1 MWIEI
6 EKLQEV
12 MTVGNLICL
21 AFLLGISVY
30 DIYFHRISKAVL
42 VLANLLAVFY
52 ALLQAGTSRESRK
65 SCCGQRR
72 ERPPGCSCSA
82 LPGLRRRRWDMGTA
96 GWSWPWGAIWD
107 YGDLWRCLRRPGCC
121 WPWLQRVPGGK
132 KVVPQGSSPHD
143 AVSYGR
149 GFCSSWREN
158 ISGLRRRSP
167 LGQKGDGSE
176 VGDREKKFREKR
188 GEKELRKKELRKKER
203 PESAEAVS
211 LWRQPS

>member
-52 ALLQAGTSRESRK
+52 ALLQAGTGRESRDELLWAAA
-65 SCCGQRR
+65 GA
-72 ERPPGCSCSA
+72 SA
-82 LPGLRRRRWDMGTA
+82 GLLLLGIGLRRRRWDTGTA

-121 WPWLQRVPGGK
+121 WPWLQPC
-132 KVVPQGSSPHD
+132 
-143 AVSYGR
+143 A
-149 GFCSSWREN
+149 WW
-158 ISGLRRRSP
+158 
-167 LGQKGDGSE
+167 QKGG
-176 VGDREKKFREKR
+176 
-188 GEKELRKKELRKKER
+188 
-203 PESAEAVS
+203 PA
-211 LWRQPS
+211 RQLSP